1 MPTHGLSQRHTPVLT
16 LHTPFKLQSM
26 SDLHGGRAAEALTQL
41 MNSAATRASIYC
53 GIWKWGWT
61 DDESVQE
68 NLELEEKDRLISVPF
83 LAVGLG
89 GEKFQVFFV
98 VVVHCCLF
106 ALPNLNLPLR
116 AHGVLEHRS
125 GAWCAQVCSV
135 CTSLFAVHYLALFI
149 WRNSTPLGDC
159 ACISSSHFG
168 HFAKWWTE
176 MGTQ

>member
-1 MPTHGLSQRHTPVLT
+1 
-16 LHTPFKLQSM
+16 M

-83 LAVGLG
+83 LAGDSDG

-98 VVVHCCLF
+98 VVCL
-106 ALPNLNLPLR
+106 L
-116 AHGVLEHRS
+116 
-125 GAWCAQVCSV
+125 CY
-135 CTSLFAVHYLALFI
+135 YL
-149 WRNSTPLGDC
+149 T
-159 ACISSSHFG
+159 
-168 HFAKWWTE
+168 
-176 MGTQ
+176 